1 MPPPRKSPP
10 RKRRNLHLL
19 SIPDAP
25 ARRNQTQ
32 GNLLPR
38 QLLLANPAANHPGH
52 LQISRRMVRLPRR
65 KIDRHLSSRL
75 PAAQPPSQKRSLER
89 PAKSNGISRPA
100 TQKTLT
106 PRAVSSAC
114 LPPGRRPAGSVV
126 VAFDFDFVF
135 DSVAAACFSRR
146 ALLTSLC

>member
-25 ARRNQTQ
+25 ARRNQAQ
-32 GNLLPR
+32 SDLLPR
-38 QLLLANPAANHPGH
+38 QLLLANPAANHPRH

-65 KIDRHLSSRL
+65 KINRHLSPRL

-89 PAKSNGISRPA
+89 PAKSNGRPRPA
-100 TQKTLT
+100 TEKTLGI
-106 PRAVSSAC
+106 ALVSI
-114 LPPGRRPAGSVV
+114 
-126 VAFDFDFVF
+126 
-135 DSVAAACFSRR
+135 
-146 ALLTSLC
+146 